1 MQNKNGHTTTT
12 SLFKERI
19 QNAVDKLYIYCSYS
33 SFKTDEENSNS
44 FERFLIPIIPASSH
58 TDLLSPSEYFTIV
71 EEIIEVLNELEQE
84 LNALDHKNQVGNG
97 SHTDSTN
104 RLYASLKRHPE

>member
-1 MQNKNGHTTTT
+1 MQNKNGHPNTT

-33 SFKTDEENSNS
+33 SFKNDEDNSSS
-44 FERFLIPIIPASSH
+44 FERFLIPIMPSSGK
-58 TDLLSPSEYFTIV
+58 TDILSPTEYFAIV

-84 LNALDHKNQVGNG
+84 LNALDLKNQVGNG
-97 SHTDSTN
+97 SHTDSSN